1 MVKLPSIMKGWLNTT
16 LTNEQVMLK
25 LTERYDS
32 KYLSHLV
39 EQFNDDLYHYLLSQS
54 DKYLAEDIVQT
65 VWLKVI
71 EKRHYYRIQSSVKSW
86 LFSLARN
93 SLIDELRRQ
102 QRWQFDDIDEVN
114 NIVEVNYEAILA
126 NEKVDK
132 VFNYLLEQ
140 LPFSQK
146 EAFILQQEG
155 FSLEEISSICD
166 DKIETIKSRL
176 RYARAHFK
184 RHMELLDVK

>member
-1 MVKLPSIMKGWLNTT
+1 MVKLPSIMKGGLNTT

-25 LTERYDS
+25 LTECYDS
-32 KYLSHLV
+32 KYLTRLI

-71 EKRHYYRIQSSVKSW
+71 EKRHSYRIQTSVKSW
-86 LFSLARN
+86 LFSIARN
-93 SLIDELRRQ
+93 CLIDELRRQ
-102 QRWQFDDIDEVN
+102 QRWKFDDN
-114 NIVEVNYEAILA
+114 NDDIQVIEVNYEELLA
-126 NEKVDK
+126 NEKVEQI
-132 VFNYLLEQ
+132 FNYLLEQ

-155 FSLEEISSICD
+155 FSLEDISSICN
-166 DKIETIKSRL
+166 DKTETIKSRL